1 MRLGAKAMANAGA
14 ALWGLSVL
22 AVGLVNLAQPNYGT
36 AFLEGLA
43 SVYPGYHATASIGDV
58 LVGTGYALLDG
69 AVTGWLFAWL
79 YNRVVGRIQGT
90 QD

>member
-1 MRLGAKAMANAGA
+1 MRLNAKAMAYAGA

-22 AVGLVNLAQPNYGT
+22 AVGLVNLARPGYGA

-43 SVYPGYHATASIGDV
+43 SVYPGYHATSSFGDV

-69 AVTGWLFAWL
+69 AVTGWLLAWL
-79 YNRVVGRIQGT
+79 YNRIAGGRE
-90 QD
+90 